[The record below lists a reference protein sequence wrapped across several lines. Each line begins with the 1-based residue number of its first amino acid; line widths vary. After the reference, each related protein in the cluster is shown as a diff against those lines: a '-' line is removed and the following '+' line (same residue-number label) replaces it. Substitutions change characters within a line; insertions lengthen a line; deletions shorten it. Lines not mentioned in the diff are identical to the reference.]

1 MPGLDDILGGVGSI
15 AGYFGGSGDRA
26 AADQDIQKQIAAWQA
41 LNPNIKASVAGPSNF
56 NKLDPATRAAQM
68 QTVSDLRNEISQGGM
83 DAIDRGRVNDINNA
97 TMQAGKVASA
107 GAVQDA
113 GRRGLLNSA
122 TSLVAGQTAGQA
134 SAQAGNQ
141 AGVQAAAQAEQQR
154 QNEIAQQ
161 AQVAGATRQQDQAGA
176 SAQDAID
183 KFNAQQ
189 TQGAAQSTFTNS
201 ATQAGGVSGAYG
213 NQYNANQADAQRLQ
227 NLGKAAGTAV
237 GGIANYFTKGG

>member
-1 MPGLDDILGGVGSI
+1 MAGLDDILGGIGSI

-26 AADQDIQKQIAAWQA
+26 AADQDVQKQIAAWQA
-41 LNPNIKASVAGPSNF
+41 LNPNIKASTAGTSNF
-56 NKLDPATRAAQM
+56 STLDPATRAAQM
-68 QTVSDLRNEISQGGM
+68 DTISDLRNQISQGGM
-83 DAIDRGRVNDINNA
+83 DAIDRSRVNDINNA
-97 TMQAGKVASA
+97 TMQAGKVAAA
-107 GAVQDA
+107 GATQDA
-113 GRRGLLNSA
+113 GRRGLLNSTA
-122 TSLVAGQTAGQA
+122 ALGASQVAGQQA
-134 SAQAGNQ
+134 AQAGNQ
-141 AGVQAAAQAEQQR
+141 AGQQTAALAEQQR

-189 TQGAAQSTFTNS
+189 TQGAQQQTFTNS

-227 NLGKAAGTAV
+227 QLGKAGGTAV
-237 GGIANYFTKGG
+237 GGIANYFAGGA